1 MARRGRKITRKPRAV
16 DLFAGC
22 GGLTTGLKQAGF
34 RVVAA
39 VEINGNAVRTYK
51 KNHPE
56 VPVWQS
62 DIKSVVARQLA
73 ARSRLAVG
81 QLDLL
86 AGCPPCQAFSRMRS
100 LNRGRRIRD
109 PRQKE
114 LLYELLRFARVLKPK
129 TIMVE
134 NVPGLAGDR
143 RWRFLVAALESLN
156 YTCKWKI
163 LDCADYGVAQRR
175 RRLVLLASRLG
186 AVQFASPRK
195 RIAVKHVLKGLPQ
208 AGRSGDPVH
217 DLPERR
223 TGPILRRIRSIPQ
236 NGGSRSD
243 LGIDR
248 QLACH
253 RRCNGF
259 KDVYGRMKWGEVAP
273 TITSGCFNPSK
284 GRFLH
289 PRANRAITMR
299 EAALLQ
305 SFPKNYWFDV
315 DGGKCTVAW
324 MIGNALPPKFVR
336 FHALVL
342 RRLLQGHGQ
351 PIKRREKCKRAA

>member
-1 MARRGRKITRKPRAV
+1 MARCSRRLGRKLRAV

-39 VEINGNAVRTYK
+39 VEIDRNAVRTYK

-56 VPVWQS
+56 VHVWQTN
-62 DIKSVVARQLA
+62 IRSVVVRELA
-73 ARSRLAVG
+73 ARSGLSIGR
-81 QLDLL
+81 LDLL

-109 PRQKE
+109 PRQKD
-114 LLYELLRFARVLKPK
+114 LLHELLRFARVLKPK

-134 NVPGLAGDR
+134 NVPGLARDR
-143 RWRFLVAALESLN
+143 RWRFFIAALQKLG
-156 YTCKWKI
+156 YTCKSDV
-163 LDCADYGVAQRR
+163 LDCADYAVAQRR
-175 RRLVLLASRLG
+175 RRLVLLASRVG
-186 AVQFASPRK
+186 VVQFAAPRK
-195 RIAVKHVLKGLPQ
+195 RITVSHVLNGLPR
-208 AGRSGDPVH
+208 AGKSGDPLH
-217 DLPERR
+217 DLPEKR
-223 TGPILRRIRSIPQ
+223 TEKVLTRIRSIPK

-243 LGIDR
+243 LGIKR
-248 QLACH
+248 QLECH

-259 KDVYGRMKWGEVAP
+259 KDVYGRMRWGGVAP

-289 PRANRAITMR
+289 PRENRAITMR

-305 SFPKNYWFDV
+305 SFPKRYRFDV
-315 DGGKCTVAW
+315 QGGKCTVAW
-324 MIGNALPPKFVR
+324 MIGNALPPQFVR
-336 FHALVL
+336 LHAVML
-342 RRLLQGHGQ
+342 RKLLQSQ
-351 PIKRREKCKRAA
+351 NRRTPLGCRKRAA

>member
-1 MARRGRKITRKPRAV
+1 MSRCVRKTGRRLRAV

-39 VEINGNAVRTYK
+39 VEINENAVRTYK

-56 VPVWQS
+56 VRVWQR
-62 DIKSVVARQLA
+62 DIKSVVARKFATSSGLT
-73 ARSRLAVG
+73 VG
-81 QLDLL
+81 SLDLL

-109 PRQKE
+109 PRQKD
-114 LLYELLRFARVLKPK
+114 LLHELLRFARVLKPK

-134 NVPGLAGDR
+134 NVPGLVGDR
-143 RWRFLVAALESLN
+143 RWRLFIAALEN
-156 YTCKWKI
+156 FGYTCKYDI
-163 LDCADYGVAQRR
+163 LDCADYGVPQRR
-175 RRLVLLASRLG
+175 RRLVLLASRVG
-186 AVQFASPRK
+186 TVQFATARK
-195 RIAVKHVLKGLPQ
+195 RVAVGHVLNGLPR
-208 AGRSGDPVH
+208 AGKSGDALH
-217 DLPERR
+217 DLPEKR
-223 TGPILRRIRSIPQ
+223 TGKVLSRIRSIPK

-243 LGIDR
+243 LGSRR
-248 QLACH
+248 QLECH

-273 TITSGCFNPSK
+273 TITAGCFNPSK

-305 SFPKNYWFDV
+305 SFPKNYRFDV
-315 DGGKCTVAW
+315 EAGKCAVAW

-336 FHALVL
+336 LHAIVL
-342 RRLLQGHGQ
+342 RTLLRNYKHGAAMSD
-351 PIKRREKCKRAA
+351 RRRAA